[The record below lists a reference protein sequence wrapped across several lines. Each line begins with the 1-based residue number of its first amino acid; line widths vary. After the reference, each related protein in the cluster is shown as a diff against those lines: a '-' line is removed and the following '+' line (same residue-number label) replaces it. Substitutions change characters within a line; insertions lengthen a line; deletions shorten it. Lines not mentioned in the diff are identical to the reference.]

1 LFCSELKANR
11 RFASLGARGED
22 AELGVNALTGALF
35 IGRTMKVG
43 SLVVGVG
50 AGTLGYAVIGVAQQ
64 DGAVEGSVLW
74 TT

>member
-1 LFCSELKANR
+1 M
-11 RFASLGARGED
+11 ASLGARGED
-22 AELGVNALTGALF
+22 DEFGVNALTGALF

-50 AGTLGYAVIGVAQQ
+50 TGTLGYAVIGVAQH
-64 DGAVEGSVLW
+64 DDAAEGNVLR